1 MSDCGCHAEARN
13 AAERRVLWIALG
25 LNAAMAVIGGIAGWV
40 AQSTGLLA
48 DALDMLSDATAYAI
62 GLVAIGR
69 TARFKAHAAFVS
81 GSVLL
86 LLGIGVLVEVG
97 RRAVQGSEPEGGWMI
112 GVALLSLIV
121 NTIVLRMLSPMRT
134 GDVHLR
140 ASWIF
145 TRADVVA
152 NIGVIA
158 SGVLVALTHTRY
170 PDLII
175 GTLIGLY
182 VVREAFEILSEAR
195 EAKQSSAGNA
205 GSGDGA

>member
-1 MSDCGCHAEARN
+1 MSDCGCHAEAEN
-13 AAERRVLWIALG
+13 PEQRRVLWIALV

-48 DALDMLSDATAYAI
+48 DALDMLSDASAYAI

-69 TARFKAHAAFVS
+69 SAKFKANAAYAS

-86 LLGIGVLVEVG
+86 LLGIGVLVEVS
-97 RRAVQGSEPEGGWMI
+97 RRMLYGSEPASGWMI
-112 GVALLSLIV
+112 AVALLSLAV
-121 NTIVLRMLSPMRT
+121 NMTVLRMLKPLRS

-152 NIGVIA
+152 NIGVVV
-158 SGVLVALTHTRY
+158 SGILVWLTATRF
-170 PDLII
+170 PDLVI
-175 GTLIGLY
+175 GTLIGL
-182 VVREAFEILSEAR
+182 
-195 EAKQSSAGNA
+195 
-205 GSGDGA
+205 